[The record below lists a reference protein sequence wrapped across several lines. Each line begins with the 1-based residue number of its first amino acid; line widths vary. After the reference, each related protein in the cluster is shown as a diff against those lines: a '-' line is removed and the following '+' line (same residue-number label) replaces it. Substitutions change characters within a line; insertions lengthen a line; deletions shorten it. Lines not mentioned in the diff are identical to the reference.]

1 MKKFPQILRES
12 GGFGKEI
19 AKSVYDSIFSY
30 AIGCKDPDGSFQC
43 HMSVQW
49 AKQNLTG
56 EFWWHKDL
64 EFIEWK
70 ERKWKKIAEK
80 LITSKAIKKF
90 SQKPIKNLIEDISDF
105 SVNGHS
111 LMKFQGYYIDPYLK
125 SLRVTES
132 AIQKFGKFWESIR

>member
-1 MKKFPQILRES
+1 MKGFAHILHE
-12 GGFGKEI
+12 GFGKDI

-43 HMSVQW
+43 HMSVRW

-56 EFWWHKDL
+56 ELWWHKDL
-64 EFIEWK
+64 VFIEWD
-70 ERKWKKIAEK
+70 ERKWKKISEK
-80 LITSKAIKKF
+80 LIAAGAIKNF
-90 SQKPIKNLIEDISDF
+90 SQKPIKNLIEDISDM

-111 LMKFQGYYIDPYLK
+111 LLKFQGYYIDPYLK
-125 SLRVTES
+125 SLRVSES